1 MEVSLGKVKVP
12 YNPENATPFKAE
24 AIAVGC
30 DNFKHNNGHAVRSY
44 TLLIRVTSDSLTM
57 CNGYES
63 GKFCKISSELH
74 LSLTNEDRFT
84 IVIKYS
90 SQLIVVSYHVHWM

>member
-12 YNPENATPFKAE
+12 YNPENATPSKAE
-24 AIAVGC
+24 AIAIGC

-44 TLLIRVTSDSLTM
+44 TLLIRVTCDPTPM

-63 GKFCKISSELH
+63 GTF
-74 LSLTNEDRFT
+74 
-84 IVIKYS
+84 Y
-90 SQLIVVSYHVHWM
+90 